1 MENLYVLLMKD
12 EVKERYERNSPPL
25 PADIEYAEHSGPG
38 YAGYHEVIPFMSSS
52 LNCNLRENN
61 QEIS

>member
-12 EVKERYERNSPPL
+12 EVKERYERNIPPL

-38 YAGYHEVIPFMSSS
+38 YAGYHEVIPFMSK
-52 LNCNLRENN
+52 
-61 QEIS
+61 